1 MLPRMS
7 ESELTLFRS
16 FIGRAQGYVEFGSG
30 GSTFLAAQSGTG
42 VIVSTDS
49 AQGWIDSVRTQCVAA
64 QTPTVPYLIAADIG
78 ATGAWGYPIDESR
91 RGSWRCYYEL
101 CWERPGTQDADL
113 YMVDGRFRVACA
125 MQVLLRAR
133 VGALL
138 AIHDFASRE
147 HYHAV
152 RRFAREIA
160 TMEDLSVFLVPEGR
174 DLSGIALTL
183 AEHAFDPR

>member
-1 MLPRMS
+1 MVPRMS
-7 ESELTLFRS
+7 EAELALFRS
-16 FIGRAQGYVEFGSG
+16 FVGRARGYVEFGSG
-30 GSTFLAAQSGTG
+30 GSTFLAAQSGAG
-42 VIVSTDS
+42 FIVSTDS
-49 AQGWIDSVRTQCVAA
+49 AQAWLDSVRTQCIAA
-64 QTPTVPYLIAADIG
+64 QTPTVPDLIAADIG
-78 ATGAWGYPIDESR
+78 PTGAWGYPADESR
-91 RGSWRCYYEL
+91 RGSWRRYHEL
-101 CWERPGTQDADL
+101 CWERPGTPDADL

-147 HYHAV
+147 HYHAL

-160 TMEDLSVFLVPEGR
+160 IAEDLSVFLVTEER
-174 DLSGIALTL
+174 DLPGIALTL